1 MSLQEFG
8 TFLLAETMRGR
19 ANPIEHI
26 YYISLTLSYCL
37 KLRERKP
44 ITVSLRESDTLSL
57 AETMRRRTNPSKP
70 ILEFDTFLLAETMSD
85 ATNPSEPIIV

>member
-57 AETMRRRTNPSKP
+57 AETMRTNPSEP
-70 ILEFDTFLLAETMSD
+70 ILEFDTFLAYYSLKLFYWL
-85 ATNPSEPIIV
+85 

>member
-26 YYISLTLSYCL
+26 YYISLTLSYWL

-44 ITVSLRESDTLSL
+44 ITVSLRESETLSL
-57 AETMRRRTNPSKP
+57 AETMRTNPSEP
-70 ILEFDTFLLAETMSD
+70 ILEFDTFLAYYSLKLFYWL
-85 ATNPSEPIIV
+85 